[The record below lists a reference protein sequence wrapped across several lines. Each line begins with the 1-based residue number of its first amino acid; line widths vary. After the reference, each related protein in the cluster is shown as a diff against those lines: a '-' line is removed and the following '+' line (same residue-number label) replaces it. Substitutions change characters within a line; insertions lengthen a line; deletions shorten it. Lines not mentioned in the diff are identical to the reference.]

1 MLTPEDILQVMDESV
16 VSAMNIRTFLNKRPD
31 AVDRKLTE
39 FVVVAL
45 PYSAANRMLGEN
57 DDWWIDMTVT
67 FEIFVADRK
76 AASDTSEPNVPRMKA
91 LRLMLDGIFPI
102 KNKEVGIKITR
113 PRTVTPASSDGEGYT
128 YTRIQAKMTTMV

>member
-1 MLTPEDILQVMDESV
+1 MLTPEDILQIMDER
-16 VSAMNIRTFLNKRPD
+16 VSSKMNVRTFLNKRPE
-31 AVDRKLTE
+31 AVDKKVEE

-45 PYSAANRMLGEN
+45 PYSASNRTIGD

-76 AASDTSEPNVPRMKA
+76 AASNTTEPNVPRMKE
-91 LRLMLDGIFPI
+91 LRLQLNGIFPI
-102 KNKEVGIKITR
+102 VDKRVGIKITR

>member
-1 MLTPEDILQVMDESV
+1 MDKRVSSVMSV
-16 VSAMNIRTFLNKRPD
+16 RTFLNRRPA
-31 AVDRKLTE
+31 AVDKKIDS

-45 PYSAANRMLGEN
+45 PYSSSNRTIGD
-57 DDWWIDMTVT
+57 DDWWLDMTVT

-76 AASDTSEPNVPRMKA
+76 VASNTMEPNVPLMKE
-91 LRLMLDGIFPI
+91 LRLQLNGIFPI
-102 KNKEVGIKITR
+102 VDKKLGFKITR